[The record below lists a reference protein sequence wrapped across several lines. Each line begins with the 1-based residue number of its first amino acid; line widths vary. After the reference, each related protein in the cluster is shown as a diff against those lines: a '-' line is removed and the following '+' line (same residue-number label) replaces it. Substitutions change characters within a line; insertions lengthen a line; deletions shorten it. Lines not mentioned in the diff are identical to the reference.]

1 MRLTVNGVDREV
13 EHGDEP
19 LLWVLRDELGL
30 TGTHYGC
37 GIGVCG
43 CCTVLVGGAVT
54 RSCQVSAD
62 SVAGRDILTLEG
74 LATRDPAGRVADLHP
89 VQEAFLETPLQCGW
103 CLPGHVLTAV
113 ALLNA
118 TPEPTA
124 AEIDASATANLCRC
138 GGYNSIRRAVARAA
152 ELSAVARAA
161 ELRAM
166 ARTGESEADEPAGD
180 R

>member
-1 MRLTVNGVDREV
+1 MRLTVNGVPREI

-37 GIGVCG
+37 GVGACG
-43 CCTVLVGGAVT
+43 CCTVLVDGAAT
-54 RSCQVSAD
+54 RSCQVRTTD
-62 SVAGRDILTLEG
+62 VAGREVVTLEG
-74 LATRDPAGRVADLHP
+74 IATRDDDGAVTTLHP
-89 VQEAFLETPLQCGW
+89 VQQAFLETPLQCGW

-113 ALLNA
+113 ALLRR
-118 TPEPTA
+118 TPDPTA
-124 AEIDASATANLCRC
+124 DEIDASATVNLCRC

-152 ELSAVARAA
+152 ELTAA
-161 ELRAM
+161 GRDA
-166 ARTGESEADEPAGD
+166 TDPAGE

>member
-1 MRLTVNGVDREV
+1 VRLTVNGTQYEIANPR
-13 EHGDEP
+13 EP

-37 GIGVCG
+37 GIGECG
-43 CCTVLVGGAVT
+43 CCTVLVDGAVT
-54 RSCQVSAD
+54 RSCQVSAA
-62 SVAGRDILTLEG
+62 SVAGRPILTLEG
-74 LATRDPAGRVADLHP
+74 LAARDDAGEVAALHP

-113 ALLNA
+113 ALLERN
-118 TPEPTA
+118 PQPTA
-124 AEIDASATANLCRC
+124 AEIDASADQNLCRC

-152 ELSAVARAA
+152 EL
-161 ELRAM
+161 
-166 ARTGESEADEPAGD
+166 ADG

>member
-1 MRLTVNGVDREV
+1 MRLTVNGVPREI

-37 GIGVCG
+37 GVGVCG
-43 CCTVLVGGAVT
+43 CCTVLLDGDVS
-54 RSCQVSAD
+54 RSCQVRAD
-62 SVAGRDILTLEG
+62 SAADREVVTLEG
-74 LATRDPAGRVADLHP
+74 LATRDAQGAVTDLHP
-89 VQEAFLETPLQCGW
+89 VQEAFLENPLQCGW

-113 ALLNA
+113 ALLER
-118 TPEPTA
+118 TPRPTA
-124 AEIDASATANLCRC
+124 AEIDAGATANLCRC

-161 ELRAM
+161 ELSAVARA
-166 ARTGESEADEPAGD
+166 DVPAGE

>member
-1 MRLTVNGVDREV
+1 VRLTVNGVTREI
-13 EHGDEP
+13 EHGEEP

-37 GIGVCG
+37 GVGVCG
-43 CCTVLVGGAVT
+43 CCTVLVDGAVT
-54 RSCQVSAD
+54 RSCQVRAD
-62 SVAGRDILTLEG
+62 SVAGRDVVTLEG
-74 LATRDPAGRVADLHP
+74 LATRDAEGEVTELHP
-89 VQEAFLETPLQCGW
+89 VQAALLETPLQCGW

-113 ALLNA
+113 ALLDSN
-118 TPEPTA
+118 PRPTA

-152 ELSAVARAA
+152 ELSAVASAA
-161 ELRAM
+161 
-166 ARTGESEADEPAGD
+166 EPAGE